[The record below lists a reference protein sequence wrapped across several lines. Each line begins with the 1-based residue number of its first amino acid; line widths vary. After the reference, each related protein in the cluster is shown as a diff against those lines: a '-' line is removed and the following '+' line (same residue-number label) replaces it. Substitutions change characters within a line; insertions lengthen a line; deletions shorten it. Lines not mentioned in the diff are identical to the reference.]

1 MAGKPDARIRLLE
14 FKAISYAISTYEDL
28 SLLQRH
34 LVEGVC
40 SAFRVKACSI
50 KLYDDREKE
59 LIRVA
64 SSGFSRNYLKNEP
77 MIVQGENKDCLSGEV
92 IFYEDLR
99 KDKRLINPKAAEKE
113 GIVSML
119 SVPIKYGSAVLGIL
133 CMCHDEPWILHEDDL
148 DAFSVFSR
156 HLGLRIEYTGLRNF
170 FEVVKAAAGSLPLR
184 MLEDL
189 VL

>member
-1 MAGKPDARIRLLE
+1 MSGKPDARIQLLE

-28 SLLQRH
+28 SLLHRH

-40 SAFRVKACSI
+40 SAFRIKACSI

-77 MIVQGENKDCLSGEV
+77 MIVQGENQDCLNGAV
-92 IFYEDLR
+92 IYYEDLR
-99 KDKRLINPKAAEKE
+99 TDKRLINPEAAEKE

-119 SVPIKYGSAVLGIL
+119 AVPIQYGSAVLGIL
-133 CMCHDEPWILHEDDL
+133 YMCHDKPWILHDDDL
-148 DAFSVFSR
+148 DAFTVFTR

-170 FEVVKAAAGSLPLR
+170 FETVKAAAGNLPLR
-184 MLEDL
+184 MIGE
-189 VL
+189 VV